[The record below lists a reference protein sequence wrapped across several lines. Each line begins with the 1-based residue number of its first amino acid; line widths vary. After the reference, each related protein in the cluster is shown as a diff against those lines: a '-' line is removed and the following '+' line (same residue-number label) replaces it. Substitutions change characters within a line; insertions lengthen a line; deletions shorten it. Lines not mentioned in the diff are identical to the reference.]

1 MNSNVQSFLRALC
14 CVASVV
20 GLLNRQAY
28 PLYDCSGSKGDPDS
42 WNEGHVL
49 QINSGFLDVMKNIWQ
64 NSADE

>member
-14 CVASVV
+14 FVASVA

-42 WNEGHVL
+42 WNEGHIL
-49 QINSGFLDVMKNIWQ
+49 QTD
-64 NSADE
+64 